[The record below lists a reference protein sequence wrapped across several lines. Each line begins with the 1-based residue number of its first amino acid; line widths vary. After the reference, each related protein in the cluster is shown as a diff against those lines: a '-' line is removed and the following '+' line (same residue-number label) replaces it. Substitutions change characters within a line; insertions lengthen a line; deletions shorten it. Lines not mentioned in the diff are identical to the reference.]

1 MRSLI
6 GLILFNIIVLSVG
19 CGVKGKPLPPEEPP
33 TLGRGAPNFLKATEN
48 IKLDS
53 TKPQINRTKTKPPL
67 DDWDD
72 EE

>member
-1 MRSLI
+1 MRRLFFVV
-6 GLILFNIIVLSVG
+6 ILSTMSVG

-33 TLGRGAPNFLKATEN
+33 TLGRGEPNFLKATEN

-53 TKPQINRTKTKPPL
+53 TKPQLNRTKPKPPV